1 MTGSP
6 PPSAT
11 AAVAPE
17 RPHPLGKN
25 AQELTNVLQF
35 DPTTEVVN
43 SGVMADALKEITEE
57 RNQRIKAKAKEQLL
71 KAMELQDKM
80 KKLKKQYD
88 TEMAKFD
95 KELGKIMRN
104 IKGAMEG
111 KSVEEVEE
119 ADKAKE

>member
-1 MTGSP
+1 MTGQAP
-6 PPSAT
+6 PTT
-11 AAVAPE
+11 AAAAQSE
-17 RPHPLGKN
+17 RLHPLGRN

-57 RNQRIKAKAKEQLL
+57 RNQKIKAKAKEQLI
-71 KAMELQDKM
+71 KAMDLQTKM
-80 KKLKKQYD
+80 KNLKKQFD
-88 TEMAKFD
+88 TEMQKCD

-111 KSVEEVEE
+111 KSIEEVEE